1 MKTLN
6 SFLFSQSKPEINFS
20 FSSLKEY
27 LNRRE
32 TKILSLVSYW
42 GVETVVNIFTVVA
55 FLMLAQYALASIAIF
70 LMAYHTYAVLGTVG
84 ELTKG

>member
-6 SFLFSQSKPEINFS
+6 SFLFNHSKPEINFS
-20 FSSLKEY
+20 FNSFKEY
-27 LNRRE
+27 LSRRE

-42 GVETVVNIFTVVA
+42 GVETVVNIFTVIA
-55 FLMLAQYALASIAIF
+55 FLMLAQYALASIALF
-70 LMAYHTYAVLGTVG
+70 LMAYHTYDVLGTVG

>member
-6 SFLFSQSKPEINFS
+6 SFLFNQSKPEINFS
-20 FSSLKEY
+20 FNSFKEY
-27 LNRRE
+27 LNKKE

-42 GVETVVNIFTVVA
+42 GVESVVNTFTIIA
-55 FLMLAQYALASIAIF
+55 FLMLSQYGLALVAAF
-70 LMAYHTYAVLGTVG
+70 LMVYHTYAVFGTVG

>member
-6 SFLFSQSKPEINFS
+6 SFLFNQSKPEINFS
-20 FSSLKEY
+20 FNSLKEY
-27 LNRRE
+27 FNRRE
-32 TKILSLVSYW
+32 TKIVSLVSYW
-42 GVETVVNIFTVVA
+42 GVESVVNTFTIIA
-55 FLMLAQYALASIAIF
+55 FLMLSQYSLALIALF